1 LDIDMHYYGTYAL
14 ARAAGVKADAA
25 ATIAH
30 AAQYVDDSIGLREP
44 IVHPDGARFHI
55 DATSHHVL
63 SPAGVIANNNL
74 DDQQLVWVPFHFLPG
89 GNGDE
94 QSQKLVC
101 IKDSPFARKMVEDHI
116 AQEKAFYWLELMGI
130 TAHVYAD
137 TFAHYGF
144 SGVSSRVNRVIDTS
158 IKAENFH
165 DATGRLERFFAKF
178 GLQDKF
184 ANFRT
189 AIQSKIGTLGT
200 ELDPAAGGALGHG
213 AVATFPDQ
221 PYLRW
226 SYTYEMPDQAGQ
238 KTVTRDNAKDFEEA
252 AVALYGMFKKVAAGL
267 GGEYADKKGPIEF
280 AAKVL
285 PKVREIVH
293 TEEPTTKRIEL
304 WKTAMTEG
312 AFSSTGEEI
321 PTYDPEE
328 WRRDV
333 LKLGDYPTVQEAT
346 AQSAY
351 RFHRAA
357 QIHRNYVLLDLLPR
371 MGVYII

>member
-1 LDIDMHYYGTYAL
+1 L
-14 ARAAGVKADAA
+14 ARAAGLRTDAA
-25 ATIAH
+25 TTIAH
-30 AAQYVDDSIGLREP
+30 AAQYVDDSIGLKEP
-44 IVHPDGARFHI
+44 VVHPDGARFHI

-89 GNGDE
+89 GNGEE
-94 QSQKLVC
+94 QSQRLICVKN
-101 IKDSPFARKMVEDHI
+101 SAFAQKMVEDHI
-116 AQEKAFYWLELMGI
+116 ALEKEFYWLELMGI

-158 IKAENFH
+158 IVAENFH
-165 DATGRLERFFAKF
+165 DTQGRLDRFFAKF

-189 AIQSKIGTLGT
+189 AIQSDIGSLGT

-226 SYTYEMPDQAGQ
+226 SYRYEMPNQAGQ
-238 KTVTRDNAKDFEEA
+238 TTVTRNNAEDFEEA
-252 AVALYGMFKKVAAGL
+252 AGALYGMFKKVAAGL
-267 GGEYADKKGPIEF
+267 DGQYADRHGGIEF
-280 AAKVL
+280 ATKVL
-285 PKVREIVH
+285 PKVREIIHV
-293 TEEPTTKRIEL
+293 EAPTADRINV
-304 WKTAMTEG
+304 WKAAMTEG
-312 AFSSTGEEI
+312 AFSSTAEEI
-321 PTYDPEE
+321 PPYDPEA
-328 WRRDV
+328 WRKDV
-333 LKLGDYPTVQEAT
+333 LKLGGYKTVQEAT

-371 MGVYII
+371 MGVYIILR